1 MTEIG
6 VMQLQVKESQKL
18 SSDHQ
23 KLERGRQGFFNRVQ
37 RAHGLDDTLT
47 LDFWSPELGPNK
59 RL

>member
-23 KLERGRQGFFNRVQ
+23 KLERGKQGFFNRVQ

-47 LDFWSPELGPNK
+47 LDFWSPELSQ
-59 RL
+59 